1 MNLTG
6 NSDNLYRMMKAT
18 LFELNYQHWGKR
30 HCTLFKDVK
39 LARSHEASIRA
50 KDEALGGV
58 VEGIVATGSESIGS
72 CQLR

>member
-1 MNLTG
+1 
-6 NSDNLYRMMKAT
+6 MMKAT

-50 KDEALGGV
+50 KDEASVSKRRLSRDSWG
-58 VEGIVATGSESIGS
+58 AW
-72 CQLR
+72 QLEMASHPTL